1 VVGIVRDA
9 RIDGLREPPPPM
21 MYHLLRQNPDEFAR
35 NLYVRVV
42 GPAGGIKPAL
52 THAIAAAEPNLAVRE
67 VVTLAELTE
76 RTVVNER
83 LISRLTAVFGLLAV
97 FVACLGLYATVSY
110 SVTRRTNEIGVRMA
124 LGAAPSQVRGLV
136 LRETMWLVI
145 AGSIAGLVLG
155 ISVLGYVRTLLY
167 GLSPR
172 DPATLLG
179 SALALLTLGLIAG
192 LIPAWR
198 ASRVDPLKALRA
210 D

>member
-1 VVGIVRDA
+1 
-9 RIDGLREPPPPM
+9 M
-21 MYHLLRQNPDEFAR
+21 
-35 NLYVRVV
+35 
-42 GPAGGIKPAL
+42 
-52 THAIAAAEPNLAVRE
+52 RE
-67 VVTLAELTE
+67 VVSLAELTE

-83 LISRLTAVFGLLAV
+83 LISPADGGAGLLAV

-110 SVTRRTNEIGVRMA
+110 SVTRRTNEIGIRMA

-145 AGSIAGLVLG
+145 AGSVAGLVLG
-155 ISVLGYVRTLLY
+155 VTVLGYVGTLLY

-172 DPATLLG
+172 DPATLAG
-179 SALALLTLGLIAG
+179 SAGALLVLGLIAG

-210 D
+210 E